1 MPRRKDSFSRALADA
16 SKRLEKAQAERT
28 AALQRLV
35 ALDQEIPRLQIT
47 IAALRDQV
55 DPVIKAKP
63 VPVFEEGLR
72 VGQTGPPPNLSPE
85 DLAKWYSTV
94 DLSKVKSI
102 VPERPTVTAP
112 QSEEELLPDDFAVG
126 KKE

>member
-1 MPRRKDSFSRALADA
+1 MPRRKDSFAQALADA

-28 AALQRLV
+28 AAQQRLV

-47 IAALRDQV
+47 VAALRDQL
-55 DPVIKAKP
+55 DPVIKSEARP
-63 VPVFEEGLR
+63 ITER
-72 VGQTGPPPNLSPE
+72 TGPPTQSPPPNLSPE

-102 VPERPTVTAP
+102 VPERPATPAP
-112 QSEEELLPDDFAVG
+112 QSEEELLPDDFAIG
-126 KKE
+126 KG